1 MLFFLNRYELHA
13 LQAGYITPHSPR
25 MAGAN
30 RSEARVDTE
39 DDAALRSPPRIHH
52 DLPNINE
59 TGLPQIPNVSDA
71 DEHSAQTSLTAP
83 LSFSITTQTGQ
94 YTLLPPMRGYVAA
107 ASNSLQS
114 IRSLASIP
122 SVASLAERNTSPN
135 IIFYNGFN
143 DDSDTIADDED
154 SYLARVRSTN

>member
-1 MLFFLNRYELHA
+1 MLFFLNRYELRA
-13 LQAGYITPHSPR
+13 LQAGFITPHSPR
-25 MAGAN
+25 MVGAN
-30 RSEARVDTE
+30 RSEARVNTE
-39 DDAALRSPPRIHH
+39 DMLRSPPQIHH
-52 DLPNINE
+52 DLSNING

-71 DEHSAQTSLTAP
+71 DADEQSTQTSMTAP
-83 LSFSITTQTGQ
+83 LSFSITAQPGQ

-107 ASNSLQS
+107 ASTSLQS

-135 IIFYNGFN
+135 LIFYNGFN
-143 DDSDTIADDED
+143 DDSDTMDDD

>member
-13 LQAGYITPHSPR
+13 LRAGFITPHSPR
-25 MAGAN
+25 MVGAN
-30 RSEARVDTE
+30 RSEARVNNA
-39 DDAALRSPPRIHH
+39 DDMLRSPPQMHN
-52 DLPNINE
+52 DLPNINGI
-59 TGLPQIPNVSDA
+59 GLPQIPSVSNA
-71 DEHSAQTSLTAP
+71 DEQSAQVSMAAP
-83 LSFSITTQTGQ
+83 LSFSISAQSGQ
-94 YTLLPPMRGYVAA
+94 YILPPMRGYVAA

-135 IIFYNGFN
+135 LIFYGFN
-143 DDSDTIADDED
+143 DDSDTMVDDED